1 MSFHGRHFAPLA
13 LLLILLVTNWILLSS
28 IKEPVRSYL
37 ENLGSSPNQGVGVPG
52 FLVFPVIFPFT
63 PFNLTLLN
71 FSMPFM
77 PNFPSFLIF
86 PNGSTSTVGQWPG
99 GSPGAGQGGIGLGQ
113 GQGGGGPGSGEKQ
126 VSTGTGS
133 TQVGQSSSKPREER
147 ERLQRIIE
155 LNPVFLM
162 VLIGIALAVLAVF
175 GIPRAITVLKR
186 RPAEKEKEVGWRE
199 KPPSRP
205 VKWES
210 VSSQPMFPVAEV
222 PKIRSRLL
230 KLSIP
235 EDMPPIWAPNEPL
248 RFEAPQGTVVRVR
261 PAAEVGADYI
271 RFPKEGCYE
280 VEATL
285 GNLVDKVTIKVVDY
299 LEESSRMVLAN
310 FGSDPEKTVREL
322 AIKVSSTR
330 NIDISRLKPVVVL
343 FEEALYGERGMDR
356 ARFEAFYR
364 GLVSAFDRVRW
375 VPCGETGYFE
385 E

>member
-13 LLLILLVTNWILLSS
+13 LLLILLVTNWVLLSS
-28 IKEPVRSYL
+28 IQEPIRSYP
-37 ENLGSSPNQGVGVPG
+37 ENLGSSANQGVGVPG
-52 FLVFPVIFPFT
+52 FLVFPGVFPFNL
-63 PFNLTLLN
+63 FNLTLFN

-99 GSPGAGQGGIGLGQ
+99 GSPGGGQGGIGLGQ
-113 GQGGGGPGSGEKQ
+113 GQEGGGPGSGGKQ
-126 VSTGTGS
+126 VSTGAGD
-133 TQVGQSSSKPREER
+133 TQVGQSPSKPREEQ
-147 ERLQRIIE
+147 ERPQRVIE

-162 VLIGIALAVLAVF
+162 VLIVIVLAVIAVF
-175 GIPRAITVLKR
+175 GMARAITVLQR
-186 RPAEKEKEVGWRE
+186 RPTKKEKEVRERE
-199 KPPSRP
+199 KHPATP
-205 VKWES
+205 VQLES
-210 VSSQPMFPVAEV
+210 ASSQPMFPVAEV

-248 RFEAPQGTVVRVR
+248 RFEAPQGTVVRAR
-261 PAAEVGADYI
+261 PASEIGADYI

-280 VEATL
+280 VEASL

-322 AIKVSSTR
+322 AEKVSRTR
-330 NIDISRLKPVVVL
+330 SIDISRLKPVVVL

-375 VPCGETGYFE
+375 VPCGEIGYFE

>member
-28 IKEPVRSYL
+28 IKEPIRSYS

-52 FLVFPVIFPFT
+52 FLVFPVIFPFIT
-63 PFNLTLLN
+63 LNLTLFN
-71 FSMPFM
+71 FSIPSM
-77 PNFPSFLIF
+77 PNFPSFLNF

-113 GQGGGGPGSGEKQ
+113 GQGGGGPGSGGKQ
-126 VSTGTGS
+126 VSTGAGS
-133 TQVGQSSSKPREER
+133 TQVGQSSSKPREEQ
-147 ERLQRIIE
+147 ERPQRVIE

-162 VLIGIALAVLAVF
+162 VLIGIVLAVLAVF
-175 GIPRAITVLKR
+175 GIPRAITALKR
-186 RPAEKEKEVGWRE
+186 KPVEKEKEVGRRE
-199 KPPSRP
+199 KPPARP
-205 VKWES
+205 VTWES

-248 RFEAPQGTVVRVR
+248 RFEAPQGTVVRAR

-322 AIKVSSTR
+322 AVKVSGTR

-375 VPCGETGYFE
+375 VPCEEIGYFE

>member
-1 MSFHGRHFAPLA
+1 
-13 LLLILLVTNWILLSS
+13 LILLVTNWVLLSS
-28 IKEPVRSYL
+28 IKEPIRSYP
-37 ENLGSSPNQGVGVPG
+37 ENLGSSPNQGAGVPE
-52 FLVFPVIFPFT
+52 FLVFPGIFPFNLS
-63 PFNLTLLN
+63 NLTVFN
-71 FSMPFM
+71 FSLPLPFM
-77 PNFPSFLIF
+77 LKFPIFLIF

-99 GSPGAGQGGIGLGQ
+99 GSPGGGQGGIGLGQ
-113 GQGGGGPGSGEKQ
+113 GQEGGGPGSGGKQ
-126 VSTGTGS
+126 VSTGAGD
-133 TQVGQSSSKPREER
+133 TQVGQGPFKPREEQ
-147 ERLQRIIE
+147 ERPQRVIE

-162 VLIGIALAVLAVF
+162 VLIVIVLAVLAVF
-175 GIPRAITVLKR
+175 GMARAITVLQR
-186 RPAEKEKEVGWRE
+186 RPVKKVKEVRERE
-199 KPPSRP
+199 KPPATS
-205 VKWES
+205 VQLES
-210 VSSQPMFPVAEV
+210 ASSQPMFPVAEV

-248 RFEAPQGTVVRVR
+248 RFEAPQGTVVRAR
-261 PAAEVGADYI
+261 PAAEIGADYI

-322 AIKVSSTR
+322 AEKVSRTR
-330 NIDISRLKPVVVL
+330 SIDISRLKPVVVL

-375 VPCGETGYFE
+375 VPCGEIGYFE